1 MSYFVIV
8 YLTNRIFNNEG
19 LLKKDLHYFK
29 KLIKDLW
36 IAFRSLSLTLAIG
49 STTLGI
55 MAAYREGLI
64 FNDNLQN
71 NIIKII
77 LITVA
82 GILAQGG
89 ANLINAYFEGSFR
102 YYRPSGRRI
111 IFLGAK
117 RTYFDV
123 LVFLWGIMCFGG
135 AALIGLYLIYVTN
148 INMLYIGL
156 VGVVGAYA
164 YTGEPFVY
172 KRHGLGI
179 PLSFILMGPLMIF
192 GAYFPFS
199 LKFSWYPI
207 LIGLPPSFLI
217 PALMISNEMRDFTR
231 DTMLNLGT
239 LSVRIGSQ
247 LSKFLYRLL
256 VFGAFG
262 LTILYIITGLYPLTS
277 LFVLVVFPL
286 ALKAHKCVSEFKG
299 IGIPY
304 TNNLHWTFHLIIII
318 SLFF

>member
-1 MSYFVIV
+1 M
-8 YLTNRIFNNEG
+8 NNEG
-19 LLKKDLHYFK
+19 VFKRDFYYFK
-29 KLIKDLW
+29 ILMKDLW
-36 IAFRSLSLTLAIG
+36 IASRPLSLTLAIG

-64 FNDNLQN
+64 FNASLQN
-71 NIIKII
+71 NILKIV
-77 LITVA
+77 LITIA

-89 ANLINAYFEGSFR
+89 ANLINDYFEGSFR
-102 YYRPSGRRI
+102 YYRPSGRKI
-111 IFLGAK
+111 KFLGAE

-123 LVFLWGIMCFGG
+123 FIFLWGMICFGG
-135 AALIGLYLIYVTN
+135 AALIGLYLIYITN
-148 INMLYIGL
+148 INMLYIG
-156 VGVVGAYA
+156 VIGVVGAYA

-172 KRHGLGI
+172 KRHGLGV

-192 GAYFPFS
+192 GAYFPFA

-231 DTMLNLGT
+231 DTRLSLGT
-239 LSVRIGSQ
+239 LSVRVGSQ

-262 LTILYIITGLYPLTS
+262 LTITYIITGIYPLAS
-277 LFVLVVFPL
+277 IFVLAIFPL

-299 IGIPY
+299 LGIPY
-304 TNNLHWTFHLIIII
+304 TNNLHWTFHLVIIV
-318 SLFF
+318 SLFFN